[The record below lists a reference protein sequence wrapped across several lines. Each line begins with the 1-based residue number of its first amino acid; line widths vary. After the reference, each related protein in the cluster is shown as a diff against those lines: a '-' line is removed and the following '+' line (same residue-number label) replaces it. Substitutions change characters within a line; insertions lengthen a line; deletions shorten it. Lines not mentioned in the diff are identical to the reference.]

1 MFRKIVILIVVFS
14 LCISFCLKGTDYRTK
29 LKDAYHQSPYI
40 AHALGG
46 IEGFCYLNVIEAIDY
61 HYNHGCRVFEV
72 DLEYTMDKKLVL
84 AHGCW
89 RKIDY
94 QRLGIAY
101 NSESPVPTYD
111 EFMSWEVQGKYKT
124 ADFTDL
130 VNAMKKYKD
139 IFVVLDLGNVSY
151 EETLHTYQDI
161 VALTNHDKSVLKRF
175 IAGGQSVDM
184 VKASRAAYDFDLMLL
199 YLHAEKDRRGMGYES
214 VEQFVSVCKENKVNI
229 VSTADATYT
238 SEVAEALAKQDLIR
252 MVFTINDEQ
261 RCNQVIQ
268 TGAAVG
274 TDFLCGN
281 EK

>member
-1 MFRKIVILIVVFS
+1 MLKKVIILLVVFS
-14 LCISFCLKGTDYRTK
+14 LCASCCLKSTDYRTK
-29 LKDAYHQSPYI
+29 LKNACDQSPYV

-46 IEGFCYLNVIEAIDY
+46 MDGLNYLNVIEAIDY
-61 HYNHGCRVFEV
+61 HYEHGCRVFEV
-72 DLEYTMDKKLVL
+72 DLEYTKDRDLVL
-84 AHGCW
+84 AHGSW

-94 QRLGIAY
+94 QRLGITY

-111 EFMSWEVQGKYKT
+111 EFMSWEVQGKYKA

-139 IFVVLDLGNVSY
+139 IFVMLDLGNISY
-151 EETLHTYQDI
+151 EETLRTYQDI
-161 VALTNHDKSVLKRF
+161 VALTNRDKSVLKRF
-175 IAGGQSVDM
+175 IAGGQSIDM

-199 YLHAEKDRRGMGYES
+199 YIHAEKDRQGMGYES
-214 VEQFVSVCKENKVNI
+214 VEEFVSVCKENKVNI

-238 SEVAEALAKQDLIR
+238 SEVAEVLAKTDLLR